1 MTGSE
6 AIFWAEIKAK
16 RANSRS
22 LKLCYAIL
30 MAQHADGGADFWPAI
45 HDALRERLDL
55 SDYRKLHRFKC
66 EAWEIYNA
74 VPAVQR
80 AS

>member
-1 MTGSE
+1 MTSSE
-6 AIFWAEIKAK
+6 AIFWAEVKAR

-30 MAQHADGGADFWPAI
+30 MSQHSDKGANFWPAI
-45 HDALRERLDL
+45 HEALRGRLDL
-55 SDYRKLHRFKC
+55 SDYKKLDRFKC

-74 VPAVQR
+74 IAAEQK

>member
-6 AIFWAEIKAK
+6 CIFWAEVKAR

-30 MAQHADGGADFWPAI
+30 MTQHAGRGASFWPAI
-45 HDALRERLDL
+45 HEALRGGLNLDTTA
-55 SDYRKLHRFKC
+55 KLDRFKC
-66 EAWEIYNA
+66 EAWAIYEA
-74 VPAVQR
+74 VSAEQ
-80 AS
+80 ST